1 MLSGGNSCA
10 EHEGQGRGSA
20 QGQVSGT
27 PESGDSKLLESLIHP
42 KEAALGKDMEEAQ
55 GITVGKVQV
64 HWGRRA
70 GLVLS
75 QHLCG
80 PGEQGSTGMCGNRE
94 TLGQESSGIRGDR
107 GALGQGS
114 SAALLLIQTQAQNKT
129 LGKTSKGK

>member
-27 PESGDSKLLESLIHP
+27 PESRDSKLLESLIHP

-55 GITVGKVQV
+55 GITVSKVRV
-64 HWGRRA
+64 HWGGRV
-70 GLVLS
+70 GLVLG
-75 QHLCG
+75 CVG
-80 PGEQGSTGMCGNRE
+80 TGEHW
-94 TLGQESSGIRGDR
+94 DR
-107 GALGQGS
+107 G
-114 SAALLLIQTQAQNKT
+114 ALLLIQTQTQHKT